1 MTASQPKE
9 MTLNN
14 ENNNQSTVNQTLGA
28 RLKTVNLTRIA
39 VNNQLVET
47 SKQIA
52 RINKTVN
59 LTNFIKISY
68 VETWVWRQY

>member
-1 MTASQPKE
+1 MTASQSRE

-14 ENNNQSTVNQTLGA
+14 ENNNQSTVN
-28 RLKTVNLTRIA
+28 LTRLT
-39 VNNQLVET
+39 VNNQQVET

-59 LTNFIKISY
+59 LTNRLTIKQST
-68 VETWVWRQY
+68 VNQD